1 MVDWLFGF
9 DFDSTRLCWAWRFG
23 NSVAA
28 SCVFSWVGDRFFR
41 FNYRRLI
48 SPILVGKISPE
59 MDIIKKNIKFG
70 VFSKSENISRS
81 GKVKRNKNFTA
92 EKGNNER
99 EITGRL

>member
-9 DFDSTRLCWAWRFG
+9 DFDSTRLGFAG
-23 NSVAA
+23 LGVSVAA

-70 VFSKSENISRS
+70 VFSKSEKPF
-81 GKVKRNKNFTA
+81 G
-92 EKGNNER
+92 
-99 EITGRL
+99 